1 MVVCNLGAKLVI
13 PAWQNTEKAL
23 QTLNAQTCYDGDDTG
38 LSKKLIIASFI
49 SQSALTEGAE
59 MRLSSAFNVAAIST
73 EFTVIVRRRHLV
85 IASGHGLPLYYKLL
99 LFPSHF
105 F

>member
-1 MVVCNLGAKLVI
+1 MQRMKKTAHNFI
-13 PAWQNTEKAL
+13 
-23 QTLNAQTCYDGDDTG
+23 AQSYYEGDDTV
-38 LSKKLIIASFI
+38 LRNKFIIASFF

-59 MRLSSAFNVAAIST
+59 MRLSSAFNVATIST

-99 LFPSHF
+99 FFPSHF